1 MDIVGVYRLDKVDF
15 EAYLKSRYFSELDY
29 YETKSKLNKQYCQMF
44 QIIIIIFSVMTPI
57 FLSMNMAILQT
68 GAILLS
74 GIVAI
79 TTSVLSTFKFQE
91 NWLNYRSVAESLKKE
106 KSFYDSK
113 NCDYTVTDDP
123 EKLFIF
129 KVENLISKEH
139 NTWTNYYQTYREFSK
154 PDENPS

>member
-1 MDIVGVYRLDKVDF
+1 MSLVGVCRLDKVDF
-15 EAYLKSRYFSELDY
+15 EGYLKDRYFSELGY
-29 YETKSKLNKQYCQMF
+29 YEAKAKLNKQYCQMF
-44 QIIIIIFSVMTPI
+44 QIVIIVFSVMTPI
-57 FLSMNMAILQT
+57 FLSINVEILQT

-74 GIVAI
+74 GAVAI

-113 NCDYTVTDDP
+113 NCEYEIADDP

-139 NTWTNYYQTYREFSK
+139 DVWVNYYQTRKVPSK
-154 PDENPS
+154 LGDGSS

>member
-1 MDIVGVYRLDKVDF
+1 
-15 EAYLKSRYFSELDY
+15 
-29 YETKSKLNKQYCQMF
+29 MF
-44 QIIIIIFSVMTPI
+44 QIIIIVFSVMTPI

-113 NCDYTVTDDP
+113 NCEYEAANDP
-123 EKLFIF
+123 EKMFIF

-139 NTWTNYYQTYREFSK
+139 NTWTNYYQTHKEPHK
-154 PDENPS
+154 PDNNFPNTSH